1 MLPWGR
7 PVGIFMKEVNKLFSE
22 KKKKTVAVDI
32 QNDKAF
38 ILKQISLY
46 MSVYVIYV
54 YWVKLALSNDEYFLF
69 LHLCFVSIVYSTY
82 FFILTK
88 DQKLLRNL
96 KYPILVNFQHLI

>member
-1 MLPWGR
+1 
-7 PVGIFMKEVNKLFSE
+7 MKEVNKLFSE

-54 YWVKLALSNDEYFLF
+54 Y
-69 LHLCFVSIVYSTY
+69 
-82 FFILTK
+82 
-88 DQKLLRNL
+88 
-96 KYPILVNFQHLI
+96 